1 MNLSPLYPRILVLV
15 LVPVIAVACARP
27 LFVSHLS
34 PEGIALTKKKG
45 YGMPSHNYFSRFI
58 CFDNKCLNKAAYI
71 KKQRSHRFKG
81 YKDGGKPP
89 RARPS
94 RVIPM
99 TDSVY
104 VARQET
110 TPQEA
115 VSAPVIVQPDSVIVL
130 NEVLFETDRYQL
142 KPAIYPKLDS
152 VASFMDREPTLEIII
167 SGHTDNTGTERH
179 NLQLSEQRA
188 RAVAEYLLD
197 KGINSHRIQHNGY
210 GSSKPVMN
218 NDSATGRLKNRRV
231 EMLIRSKR

>member
-1 MNLSPLYPRILVLV
+1 MNLSSLYHRILVLV
-15 LVPVIAVACARP
+15 LVSVIAVACARP

-89 RARPS
+89 RSKSHA
-94 RVIPM
+94 IPM
-99 TDSVY
+99 PDSVY
-104 VARQET
+104 VVRHET
-110 TPQEA
+110 TLQES
-115 VSAPVIVQPDSVIVL
+115 VSAPVIVQADSIIVL
-130 NEVLFETDRYQL
+130 NEVLFETDRFQL

-179 NLQLSEQRA
+179 NLQLSQQRA

-197 KGINSHRIQHNGY
+197 KGIGSHRIQHNGY

-218 NDSATGRLKNRRV
+218 NNSAAGRLKNRRV